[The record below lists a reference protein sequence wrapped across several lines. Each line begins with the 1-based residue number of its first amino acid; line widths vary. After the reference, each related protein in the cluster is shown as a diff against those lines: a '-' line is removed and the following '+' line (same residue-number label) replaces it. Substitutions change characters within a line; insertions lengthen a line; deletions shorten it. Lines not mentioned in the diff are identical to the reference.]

1 MRVVILISAAM
12 LVAAI
17 VLVVRRAEAGPSILD
32 RVVALDVTVST
43 MLAAFALYAAWFD
56 RRDLLPVMVVLS
68 LVGFVGSV
76 SVARFA
82 SAESEDERRILTAE
96 EIARMGGRRG
106 PSVERSAVTPGD
118 GGPGGGAPLGV
129 IRGGVIRGGAVR
141 GGAAP
146 PAGGTDPAGPA
157 PAQDDDGARGG
168 GSAR

>member
-1 MRVVILISAAM
+1 MKVVILISAAM

-43 MLAAFALYAAWFD
+43 LLAAFALYAAWFD

-106 PSVERSAVTPGD
+106 PSEERSPLA
-118 GGPGGGAPLGV
+118 PGGVAP
-129 IRGGVIRGGAVR
+129 GGVAPGGVR
-141 GGAAP
+141 PPGVLRRGAAP
-146 PAGGTDPAGPA
+146 PAGGTIPAGHE

-168 GSAR
+168 GPGR